1 MPSTAPVD
9 FSSHLESL
17 QTAAKTTPFRVFLC
31 GPKLSL
37 HKTKPGAAVRKQI
50 REALQKESFE
60 VVLGEDEGLANDHIK
75 RLAINAQ
82 DNELIYIKDQC
93 NAVIIV
99 AESVGSHC
107 ELGLFS
113 WHFASKHG
121 VLNNGLDL
129 ILLVDKK
136 YRKHKSYFNIGPLQA
151 VKGGKGVVKFV
162 DFGSFNIAPIIQRL
176 NDQRG
181 ITTADKALRRRK
193 K

>member
-1 MPSTAPVD
+1 MDA
-9 FSSHLESL
+9 L
-17 QTAAKTTPFRVFLC
+17 K
-31 GPKLSL
+31 K
-37 HKTKPGAAVRKQI
+37 
-50 REALQKESFE
+50 EAFE
-60 VVLGEDEGLANDHIK
+60 VVLGEDEGLANEDIK

-82 DNELIYIKDQC
+82 DNELIYIREQC
-93 NAVIIV
+93 SAVIVV

-113 WHFASKHG
+113 WHFASSHG
-121 VLNNGLDL
+121 VFGAGLDL

-136 YRKHKSYFNIGPLQA
+136 YRRHKSYFNLGPLQA

-162 DFGSFNIAPIIQRL
+162 DFNKFDIAPLIKRL

-181 ITTADKALRRRK
+181 ITRADKALRRRK